1 MPASLPGS
9 TVAQNQGNP
18 TLGSMVL
25 FDAASGPKNS
35 PFDAQKV
42 DYATAPP
49 AGLPAGWTAA
59 RILLKVN
66 DPLNLSTGGL
76 STGVGYGSP
85 PIIGE
90 AAVGIRFK
98 GPGFTDDYKP
108 GISTLAS
115 PVVDSTNSRFMYIG
129 GGKSAIVNGTG
140 PNGNG
145 YPPGWFTSQ
154 PVPYVAGFGIA
165 AAGNGGSRDGGAG
178 PAFTGFPLKSVTAV
192 GAVANGAA
200 VETNWTN
207 RSGVGIVAGQSVF
220 GSGTAQLA
228 ALS

>member
-9 TVAQNQGNP
+9 TLAQNQGNP
-18 TLGSMVL
+18 TLGRMVT
-25 FDAASGPKNS
+25 FDAVSGPKNS

-49 AGLPAGWTAA
+49 SNLPAGWTAA

-66 DPLNLSTGGL
+66 DPLNTSTGGL
-76 STGVGYGSP
+76 STGVGFGSP

-90 AAVGIRFK
+90 AAVGNRFK

-108 GISTLAS
+108 GISTALPADAA
-115 PVVDSTNSRFMYIG
+115 DSRYMYIG
-129 GGKSAIVNGTG
+129 GGKSSIVNGTG

-200 VETNWTN
+200 VETNWQN
-207 RSGVGIVAGQSVF
+207 RSGVALVAGQTVF

-228 ALS
+228 APS